1 MDEMYIVQNIFG
13 MIRVF
18 ADLATAEEAYFDE
31 VAFCGC
37 AEIRSAHT
45 GEIIRSSY

>member
-1 MDEMYIVQNIFG
+1 MYIVQNGFG

-18 ADLATAEEAYFDE
+18 ANLATAEQAYFDE
-31 VAFCGC
+31 VAFCGF
-37 AEIRSAHT
+37 AELRNANT